1 VIEVRGVRAVLTDI
15 EGTTSSLA
23 FVKDVL
29 FPYARDA
36 LPGFVR
42 AHELELKALRDDRST
57 AEGIPRSAA
66 GATWDDIAAAVGKTH
81 LTTQETI
88 DTLLQWMDED
98 RKVTP
103 LKTLQGMVWKRGY
116 ESGALRSHVYEDAVR
131 ALRQWHAQGLQISVY
146 SSGSIAAQKLLFSH
160 TPYGDLTPL
169 FSGYFDTTTGPKLE
183 SHSYEKIAESLR
195 VAAKSVVFLSDHA
208 GETQAAAAAGMQTVL
223 VAREETASSGGVG
236 GSEISHSGPDNSAVA
251 SGDSARS
258 ASAHPTSA
266 RSFDEIAL
274 YS

>member
-1 VIEVRGVRAVLTDI
+1 MIEVRGIRAVLTDI

-42 AHELELKALRDDRST
+42 AHELELKALIGDV
-57 AEGIPRSAA
+57 AA
-66 GATWDDIAAAVGKTH
+66 TVGKTP
-81 LTTQETI
+81 LTMQETI

-116 ESGALRSHVYEDAVR
+116 ETGALRSHVYEDAVR
-131 ALRQWHAQGLQISVY
+131 ALRQWHTHGLQISVY
-146 SSGSIAAQKLLFSH
+146 SSGSIAAQKLLFAH

-169 FSGYFDTTTGPKLE
+169 FSGFFDTTTGPKLE
-183 SHSYEKIAESLR
+183 SRSYEKITESLR
-195 VAAKSVVFLSDHA
+195 VPAKSIVFLSDHV
-208 GETQAAAAAGMQTVL
+208 GETQAAATAGMQTVL
-223 VAREETASSGGVG
+223 LVREEAAASAELESREDENTGL
-236 GSEISHSGPDNSAVA
+236 P
-251 SGDSARS
+251 RS
-258 ASAHPTSA
+258 APPRGKSALGDSA

>member
-1 VIEVRGVRAVLTDI
+1 MIEVRGVRAVLTDI
-15 EGTTSSLA
+15 EGTTTSLA

-42 AHELELKALRDDRST
+42 AHELELKALSN
-57 AEGIPRSAA
+57 
-66 GATWDDIAAAVGKTH
+66 DIAATVGKTN

-103 LKTLQGMVWKRGY
+103 LKTLQGRVWKRGY

-183 SHSYEKIAESLR
+183 SRSYEKIAESLR
-195 VAAKSVVFLSDHA
+195 IAAKSIVFLSDHA

-223 VAREETASSGGVG
+223 VAREETASS
-236 GSEISHSGPDNSAVA
+236 SESPHSAL
-251 SGDSARS
+251 
-258 ASAHPTSA
+258 A

>member
-36 LPGFVR
+36 LPGFVK
-42 AHELELKALRDDRST
+42 AHELEIKALR
-57 AEGIPRSAA
+57 G
-66 GATWDDIAAAVGKTH
+66 DIAAAVGKTH

-131 ALRQWHAQGLQISVY
+131 ALRQWHAQGLQLCVY

-169 FSGYFDTTTGPKLE
+169 FNGYFDTTTGPKLE
-183 SHSYEKIAESLR
+183 SRSYGKIAESLR
-195 VAAKSVVFLSDHA
+195 IAANSIVFLSDHA

-223 VAREETASSGGVG
+223 VAREETASSSGLG
-236 GSEISHSGPDNSAVA
+236 GSEPGCGEPENSGVA
-251 SGDSARS
+251 SGESAHS
-258 ASAHPTSA
+258 ASARTA
-266 RSFDEIAL
+266 RSFAEIAL

>member
-1 VIEVRGVRAVLTDI
+1 VIEARGVRAVLTDI

-36 LPGFVR
+36 LPGFVS
-42 AHELELKALRDDRST
+42 AHELELKALI
-57 AEGIPRSAA
+57 A
-66 GATWDDIAAAVGKTH
+66 DIAATVGKMH
-81 LTTQETI
+81 LTTQETV

-131 ALRQWHAQGLQISVY
+131 ALRQWHTKGLKIYVY

-183 SHSYEKIAESLR
+183 SHSYEKIAASLR
-195 VAAKSVVFLSDHA
+195 ITAQSVVFLSDHA

-223 VAREETASSGGVG
+223 VAREETASSGGV
-236 GSEISHSGPDNSAVA
+236 A
-251 SGDSARS
+251 SGETTHPASARN
-258 ASAHPTSA
+258 
-266 RSFDEIAL
+266 FDGIAL

>member
-1 VIEVRGVRAVLTDI
+1 MIEVRGVRAVLTDI
-15 EGTTSSLA
+15 EGTTTSLA

-42 AHELELKALRDDRST
+42 AHELELKALSN
-57 AEGIPRSAA
+57 
-66 GATWDDIAAAVGKTH
+66 DIAATVGKTN

-183 SHSYEKIAESLR
+183 SRSYEKIAESLR
-195 VAAKSVVFLSDHA
+195 IAAKSIVFLSDHA

-223 VAREETASSGGVG
+223 VAREQTASSGE
-236 GSEISHSGPDNSAVA
+236 SPHSA
-251 SGDSARS
+251 
-258 ASAHPTSA
+258 SA

>member
-1 VIEVRGVRAVLTDI
+1 MIEAHGVRAVLTDI

-29 FPYARDA
+29 FPYARNA
-36 LPGFVR
+36 LPGFVS
-42 AHELELKALRDDRST
+42 AHELELKALI
-57 AEGIPRSAA
+57 G
-66 GATWDDIAAAVGKTH
+66 DIAATVGKAH
-81 LTTQETI
+81 LTTQETV

-103 LKTLQGMVWKRGY
+103 LKTLQGMVWKQGY
-116 ESGALRSHVYEDAVR
+116 ASGALRSHMYEDAVR
-131 ALRQWHAQGLQISVY
+131 ALRQWHTGGLQIYVY
-146 SSGSIAAQKLLFSH
+146 SSGSIAAQKLLFAH

-183 SHSYEKIAESLR
+183 SRSYEKIAESLR
-195 VAAKSVVFLSDHA
+195 FAAQSIVFLSDHA

-223 VAREETASSGGVG
+223 VAREETASSSGSG
-236 GSEISHSGPDNSAVA
+236 GSGTGNSGVA
-251 SGDSARS
+251 SGETT
-258 ASAHPTSA
+258 HPASA

>member
-29 FPYARDA
+29 FPYARNA

-42 AHELELKALRDDRST
+42 AHELELKALAGD
-57 AEGIPRSAA
+57 RSAA
-66 GATWDDIAAAVGKTH
+66 GATWDAIAATAGKAH

-103 LKTLQGMVWKRGY
+103 LKTLQGIVWKSGY
-116 ESGALRSHVYEDAVR
+116 ESGALQSHVYEDAVS
-131 ALRQWHAQGLQISVY
+131 ALRQWHADGLQICVY

-160 TPYGDLTPL
+160 TPYGDLSPL
-169 FSGYFDTTTGPKLE
+169 FTGYFDTTTGPKPE
-183 SHSYEKIAESLR
+183 SRSYEKIAESLR
-195 VAAKSVVFLSDHA
+195 LPAGSIVFLSDHA

-223 VAREETASSGGVG
+223 VAREQTAAGA
-236 GSEISHSGPDNSAVA
+236 DF
-251 SGDSARS
+251 
-258 ASAHPTSA
+258 A

-274 YS
+274 YGK